1 MAEIKQREKVKGTIK
16 TLDKGKIATEK
27 AKASLVGIKER
38 GENSYNN
45 TNENNA
51 NEYAVNRLNAGGKY
65 AVYNSNKIKTKGNKA
80 VRDTKD
86 NFIKTKNKVKT
97 IKSKLTE
104 KKKIKEVKNKIKT
117 SKNIVKDTPRVAK
130 QTIKTTERVKQLAV
144 KTAKTTYNGV
154 KAVFKATV
162 SAVKGIIAGTKALI
176 SLLLAGGWIAII
188 IIVIICLIG
197 LICTSWMGIFFSSE
211 STGTT
216 TMSSVVKEINKEMAD
231 KIVEIQNNNPH
242 DDYKLESDRAEWK
255 EVLAIYTAKI
265 TKGNNS
271 ADVIT
276 MDDKK
281 KQELKKIFWDMN
293 VISYEIKD
301 ENNDTSY
308 EISFDNSQDNKMTKK
323 VLYIK
328 ITHKTVDEMMR
339 KYFFNMMQQEQVK
352 NSLSDEYASMWSSV
366 IYGTPVGSPAM
377 VQIALSQVGNVGGEP
392 YWRWYGFNARVE
404 WCAVFVSWVASQ
416 SGYLQAGVIPKFSG
430 CQTGVDWFKAMGEW
444 QEKGYTPSAGDIIF
458 FDWEVDGKVN
468 HVGIV
473 EKVENGK
480 VYTVEGN
487 STDDTCRQ
495 KEYSINSK
503 FIFGYGTPAY

>member
-1 MAEIKQREKVKGTIK
+1 MSEIKQREKVKGTIK
-16 TLDKGKIATEK
+16 AIDKGKIAVEK
-27 AKASLVGIKER
+27 AKSNIVGIKEKS
-38 GENSYNN
+38 ENSYGN

-51 NEYAVNRLNAGGKY
+51 NEYAVNRLSAGGKF
-65 AVYNSNKIKTKGNKA
+65 AVYNSNKIKTKGNEA
-80 VRDTKD
+80 VRDTKN
-86 NFIKTKNKVKT
+86 NFIKTKNTIKT

-104 KKKIKEVKNKIKT
+104 KKKIKEVKSKIKT
-117 SKNIVKDTPRVAK
+117 SKKVVKDTAKVTK
-130 QTIKTTERVKQLAV
+130 QTVKTTEKARRLAV
-144 KTAKTTYNGV
+144 KTVKTTYNGI

-162 SAVKGIIAGTKALI
+162 STVKGIIAGTKALI
-176 SLLLAGGWIAII
+176 SLLLAGGWIAVII
-188 IIVIICLIG
+188 IIIICLIG

-211 STGTT
+211 STGTVP
-216 TMSSVVKEINKEMAD
+216 MSSVVKEINKEMAD

-242 DDYKLESDRAEWK
+242 DDYKIESDRAEWK
-255 EVLAIYTAKI
+255 DVLAIYTAKI

-276 MDDKK
+276 MDEKK

-293 VISYEIKD
+293 IISYEVKD

-308 EISFDNSQDNKMTKK
+308 EISLDNSQDKMTKK

-328 ITHKTVDEMMR
+328 ITHKTVDEMMNM
-339 KYFFNMMQQEQVK
+339 YFFNSMQKDQIK

-366 IYGTPVGSPAM
+366 IYGTPVGSPDM

-392 YWRWYGFNARVE
+392 YWRWYGFNSRVE
-404 WCAVFVSWVASQ
+404 WCAVFFRWVANP
-416 SGYLQAGVIPKFSG
+416 SGYLQSCIIPQFSG
-430 CQTGVDWFKAMGEW
+430 FPTRIDWFQATGEW
-444 QEKGYTPSAGDIIF
+444 QEKGYTPKAGDIIF

-495 KEYSINSK
+495 KEYALNSK
-503 FIFGYGTPAY
+503 VIFGYGTPAY

>member
-1 MAEIKQREKVKGTIK
+1 MSEIKQREKVKGTIK
-16 TLDKGKIATEK
+16 AIDKGKIAVEK
-27 AKASLVGIKER
+27 AKSNIVGIKEKS
-38 GENSYNN
+38 ENSYGN

-51 NEYAVNRLNAGGKY
+51 NEYAVNRLSAGGKF
-65 AVYNSNKIKTKGNKA
+65 AVYNSNKIKTKGNEA
-80 VRDTKD
+80 VRDTKN
-86 NFIKTKNKVKT
+86 NFIKTKNTIKT

-104 KKKIKEVKNKIKT
+104 KKKIKEVKSKIKT
-117 SKNIVKDTPRVAK
+117 SKKVVKDTAK
-130 QTIKTTERVKQLAV
+130 VTKETVKTTDKARRLAV
-144 KTAKTTYNGV
+144 KTVKTTYNGI

-162 SAVKGIIAGTKALI
+162 STVKGIIAGTKALI
-176 SLLLAGGWIAII
+176 SLLLAGGWIAVII
-188 IIVIICLIG
+188 IIIICLIG

-211 STGTT
+211 STGTVP
-216 TMSSVVKEINKEMAD
+216 MSSVVKEINKEMAD

-242 DDYKLESDRAEWK
+242 DDYKIESDRAEWK
-255 EVLAIYTAKI
+255 DVLAIYTAKI

-276 MDDKK
+276 MDEKK

-293 VISYEIKD
+293 IISYEVKD

-308 EISFDNSQDNKMTKK
+308 EISLDNSQDKMTKK

-328 ITHKTVDEMMR
+328 ITHKTIDEMMNM
-339 KYFFNMMQQEQVK
+339 YFFNSMQKDQIK

-366 IYGTPVGSPAM
+366 IYGTPVGSPDM

-392 YWRWYGFNARVE
+392 YWRWYGFNSRVE
-404 WCAVFVSWVASQ
+404 WCAVFVSWVANQ
-416 SGYLQAGVIPKFSG
+416 SGYIQSGIIPKFSG
-430 CQTGVDWFKAMGEW
+430 CQTGIDWFKAMGEW
-444 QEKGYTPSAGDIIF
+444 QEKGYTPKAGDIIF

-495 KEYSINSK
+495 KEYALNSK
-503 FIFGYGTPAY
+503 VIFGYGTPAY

>member
-1 MAEIKQREKVKGTIK
+1 MSEIKQREKVKGTIK
-16 TLDKGKIATEK
+16 AIDKGKIAVEK
-27 AKASLVGIKER
+27 AKSNIVGIKEKS
-38 GENSYNN
+38 ENSYGN

-51 NEYAVNRLNAGGKY
+51 NEYAVNRLSAGGKF
-65 AVYNSNKIKTKGNKA
+65 AVYNSNKIKTKGNEA
-80 VRDTKD
+80 VRDTKN
-86 NFIKTKNKVKT
+86 NFIKTKNTIKN

-104 KKKIKEVKNKIKT
+104 KKKIKEVKSKIKT
-117 SKNIVKDTPRVAK
+117 SKKVVKDTAKVTK
-130 QTIKTTERVKQLAV
+130 QTVKTTEKARRLAV
-144 KTAKTTYNGV
+144 KTVKTTYNGI

-162 SAVKGIIAGTKALI
+162 STVKGIIAGTKALI
-176 SLLLAGGWIAII
+176 SLLLAGGWIAVII
-188 IIVIICLIG
+188 IIIICLIG

-211 STGTT
+211 STGTVP
-216 TMSSVVKEINKEMAD
+216 MSSVVKEINKEMAD

-242 DDYKLESDRAEWK
+242 DDYKIESDRAEWK
-255 EVLAIYTAKI
+255 DVLAIYTAKI

-276 MDDKK
+276 MDEKK

-293 VISYEIKD
+293 IISYEVKD

-308 EISFDNSQDNKMTKK
+308 EISLDNSQDKMTKK

-328 ITHKTVDEMMR
+328 ITHKTVDEMMNM
-339 KYFFNMMQQEQVK
+339 YFFNSMQKDQIK

-366 IYGTPVGSPAM
+366 IYGTPVGSPDM

-392 YWRWYGFNARVE
+392 YWRWYGFNSRVE
-404 WCAVFVSWVASQ
+404 WCAVFVRRVANQNGPLPSCILPQ
-416 SGYLQAGVIPKFSG
+416 LSG
-430 CQTGVDWFKAMGEW
+430 CQKGIDWFKAMGEW
-444 QEKGYTPSAGDIIF
+444 QEKGYTPKAGDIIF

-495 KEYSINSK
+495 KEYALNSK
-503 FIFGYGTPAY
+503 VIFGYGTPAY